1 MLETFPELTELFDD
15 IFRHDPGILLE
26 KVVLCYNGPSQ
37 GLREMSATKN
47 IEDILKETKI
57 HQILRPKLVM
67 ALPSIS
73 LQEALDLMRTEK
85 SGYIVIADEH
95 SKLVGMFTEREVLMN
110 TMRPGVS
117 LNAPV
122 EKYMRKDVHPLK
134 KTDTVGQALDYMAR
148 FSIRHVPLLDDFEQ
162 VTGILSIRTI
172 VSFLAELFPTGVFN
186 LPPEAGQIHST
197 IEGG

>member
-1 MLETFPELTELFDD
+1 ML
-15 IFRHDPGILLE
+15 
-26 KVVLCYNGPSQ
+26 
-37 GLREMSATKN
+37 AAKN

-67 ALPSIS
+67 ALPSTP
-73 LQEALDLMRTEK
+73 LQEALDLMHSDR

-110 TMRPGVS
+110 VMRPGVS
-117 LNAPV
+117 FSDPV

-134 KTDTVGQALDYMAR
+134 KTDTVGQALDYMNK
-148 FSIRHVPLLDDFEQ
+148 FGIRHIPLLDDFEQ
-162 VTGILSIRTI
+162 VAGILSIRTI

-186 LPPEAGQIHST
+186 LPPKSDQIHDT

>member
-1 MLETFPELTELFDD
+1 MP
-15 IFRHDPGILLE
+15 P
-26 KVVLCYNGPSQ
+26 
-37 GLREMSATKN
+37 TKS

-67 ALPSIS
+67 GLPTMK
-73 LQEALDLMRTEK
+73 LQEALDLMQSER
-85 SGYIVIADEH
+85 SGYIVIADRH

-110 TMRPGVS
+110 VLRPGIS
-117 LNAPV
+117 LSDPV
-122 EKYMRKDVHPLK
+122 QNYMRRDVHPLK
-134 KTDTVGQALDYMAR
+134 KTDTVGQALDYMNK

-162 VTGILSIRTI
+162 VNGILSIRTI

-186 LPPEAGQIHST
+186 LPPSSDQIHDT